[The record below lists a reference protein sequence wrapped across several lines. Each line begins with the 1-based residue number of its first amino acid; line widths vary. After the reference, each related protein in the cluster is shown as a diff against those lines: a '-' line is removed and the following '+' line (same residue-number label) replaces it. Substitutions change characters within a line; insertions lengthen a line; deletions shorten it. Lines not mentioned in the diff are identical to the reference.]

1 MTTERDEAC
10 ERSVAQLPVPSSR
23 GGSALGL
30 WACLCG
36 WFLLTGLVAMG
47 LGLILAGS
55 GSAFELA
62 IWVALAAVSVACWLG
77 FRGLARQMPPFR
89 WRMSS
94 LEAGI
99 GATTIG
105 VCAGLLLRGPDS
117 VAAFVSMATLIV
129 AAFSEEFIFRWV
141 PSELTRRCGGNA
153 RMHGAVAVIS
163 ALLFLSL
170 HDLSHPALVVEKIAF
185 SLASYYLCVYSGAV
199 WLSWMAHLLTNSA
212 AILVFDVSLSVSG
225 EWVFVG
231 LSVLAVGTMLLV
243 SRRLGD
249 RGDRLG

>member
-1 MTTERDEAC
+1 MLVGLPRSREADA
-10 ERSVAQLPVPSSR
+10 SIS
-23 GGSALGL
+23 
-30 WACLCG
+30 
-36 WFLLTGLVAMG
+36 
-47 LGLILAGS
+47 LAHE
-55 GSAFELA
+55 F
-62 IWVALAAVSVACWLG
+62 V
-77 FRGLARQMPPFR
+77 
-89 WRMSS
+89 
-94 LEAGI
+94 EAGI